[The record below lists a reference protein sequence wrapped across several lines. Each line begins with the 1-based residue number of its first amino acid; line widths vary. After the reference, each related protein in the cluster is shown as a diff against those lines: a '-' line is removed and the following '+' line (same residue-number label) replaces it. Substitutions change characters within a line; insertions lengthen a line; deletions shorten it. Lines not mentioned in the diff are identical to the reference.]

1 LNKARTEA
9 QLVEGRK
16 TGYGFGWKISDAAG
30 LTFEHGGRIS
40 GFCSHV
46 LRAPKVDLYFAIP
59 THRMQNLIVWFT
71 QSQNWHLLSQSNL
84 NSCGGVD
91 GPAVGDPTPRNLGP
105 ADAFSAA

>member
-30 LTFEHGGRIS
+30 PTFEHGGRIS

-46 LRAPKVDLYFAIP
+46 LRAPKVDLYISI
-59 THRMQNLIVWFT
+59 LC
-71 QSQNWHLLSQSNL
+71 
-84 NSCGGVD
+84 NSDSPNAKLDRLVYTIAKLALAE
-91 GPAVGDPTPRNLGP
+91 PE
-105 ADAFSAA
+105 